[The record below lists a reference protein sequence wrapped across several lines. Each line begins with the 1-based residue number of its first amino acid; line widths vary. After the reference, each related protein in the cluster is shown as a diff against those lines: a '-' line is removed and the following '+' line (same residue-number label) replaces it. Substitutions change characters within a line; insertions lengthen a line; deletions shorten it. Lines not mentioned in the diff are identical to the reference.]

1 MVFVWNDTLREHLG
15 LYLLGT
21 FFPQMT
27 YLKNHTYKKYS
38 VDDKTEHMFGFMAY
52 TLQNLA

>member
-21 FFPQMT
+21 FFLQMT
-27 YLKNHTYKKYS
+27 YLKDHTYKKYW
-38 VDDKTEHMFGFMAY
+38 VDNKTEAIFGFKAY
-52 TLQNLA
+52 TLQNLP